1 MVDTERLKQLVEES
15 GLRKCYICEKL
26 GITRSGYFKKETGKS
41 DFTASEIKV
50 LKGLLKLS
58 NKDVADIFLAQ
69 K

>member
-1 MVDTERLKQLVEES
+1 MVDTVRLKELVDES
-15 GLRKCYICEKL
+15 GLRKSFICEKL

-58 NKDVADIFLAQ
+58 NKDVADIFLTE